1 MRFFSRNAAN
11 GGAVADAGSARDN
24 DEIAAVERLPV
35 GASIRCR
42 LCWRISIAVFLSIL
56 TIEAALLIPSYR
68 NYERDLLLRLEDTG
82 RTALITGLRTNA
94 HRSTRDLL
102 IYGGQLIGPTWLTGA
117 TLYGMD
123 GSTIGSFGEVP
134 ELTPAAARETGVG
147 KLRLAGGERYE
158 VLWPADE
165 TGLPF
170 AVVGR
175 LDSGWVSGE
184 LVAFVW
190 RILGLV
196 LVISV
201 FVSGATIFVIGRL
214 ILRPMLQLRAKLV
227 AARRDPT
234 NAERYA
240 IERHG
245 NDELGDMIGALNDLV
260 HEVSRTRRDEL
271 RASERRFRDFT
282 DAASDWFWEMDEN
295 LRFSYFSQRFTDVTG
310 VPKEMLL
317 GKTRQETG
325 IPNVDQDAWRTQ
337 LANLAARRA
346 FRNFIHPRTKPDGS
360 VVWLSISGKPVYDDD
375 GRFLGYRGVGA
386 DITKLKQTEEALRA
400 AKEEAEAT
408 NHTKSK
414 FLATMSHE
422 LRTPLNAIIGF
433 SEIIKLKASKQDGA
447 SKFGEYATDIFDS
460 GQHLLDLINDILDL
474 SKIESGTDELEEQDL
489 EIADIV
495 GPVLTLVKERAS
507 RGNVAL
513 RTEYPDDLP
522 ALNADCRKLKQ
533 ILANLLSNGIKF
545 TPAGGSVTLRIR
557 CRADGGYVFQI
568 VDTGIGIAL
577 EDIPKALTPF
587 EQIGGYLDRQNEGT
601 GLGLALAKVL
611 VELHGGSLDL
621 QSEVGVGTTV
631 TVRLP
636 AERIVSRTPPTA
648 FLPAARA
655 GLPAKLG
662 GD

>member
-1 MRFFSRNAAN
+1 M
-11 GGAVADAGSARDN
+11 ARDT
-24 DEIAAVERLPV
+24 DEIAAVERSPV
-35 GASIRCR
+35 GASLRCR
-42 LCWRISIAVFLSIL
+42 LCWRISITVFLSIL
-56 TIEAALLIPSYR
+56 IIEAALLIPSYR

-82 RTALITGLRTNA
+82 RIALITGLRANA

-102 IYGGQLIGPTWLTGA
+102 IYGNLLVGPTWLRGA

-123 GSTIGSFGEVP
+123 GNIIGSFGEVP

-147 KLRLAGGERYE
+147 KLRLADGERYE
-158 VLWPADE
+158 ALWPPAE

-170 AVVGR
+170 TVVGR

-201 FVSGATIFVIGRL
+201 FVSGATMFVLGRL

-227 AARRDPT
+227 AARRDPA

-240 IERHG
+240 IERHR
-245 NDELGDMIGALNDLV
+245 NDELGDMIEALNDLV

-282 DAASDWFWEMDEN
+282 DAASDFFWEMDEN
-295 LRFSYFSQRFTDVTG
+295 LRFSFFSNRFTAVTG
-310 VPKEMLL
+310 VPQAALL

-325 IPNVDQDAWRTQ
+325 IPNVDQDAWRAH
-337 LANLAARRA
+337 LADLAAHRP
-346 FRNFIHPRTKPDGS
+346 FRNFIHPRTKPDGT
-360 VVWLSISGKPVYDDD
+360 VVWVSINGKPVFDNDR
-375 GRFLGYRGVGA
+375 RFLGYRGVST

-400 AKEEAEAT
+400 AKEAAEAA
-408 NHTKSK
+408 NHTKSS

-447 SKFGEYATDIFDS
+447 SKFGEYATDIFDA

-513 RTEYPDDLP
+513 RTEVPDDLP

-545 TPAGGSVTLRIR
+545 TPAGGSVTLRIW
-557 CRADGGYVFQI
+557 CRADSGYVFQI

-587 EQIGGYLDRQNEGT
+587 EQIGGLLDRQHEGT
-601 GLGLALAKVL
+601 GLGLPLAKSL

-636 AERIVSRTPPTA
+636 AERIVSRTPPLA

-655 GLPAKLG
+655 G
-662 GD
+662 